1 MLHLV
6 EHVADVHVS
15 LRGSLGARGE
25 EGSMNEN
32 KTPVSLDLEVKE
44 LERGRK
50 PGGCSTSSSTS
61 LMCTCACRD
70 TTTLDWAAKV

>member
-1 MLHLV
+1 MHDKKIP
-6 EHVADVHVS
+6 A
-15 LRGSLGARGE
+15 
-25 EGSMNEN
+25 
-32 KTPVSLDLEVKE
+32 LDLEVVE

-61 LMCTCACRD
+61 LLCTCACRD